1 MWAHQ
6 YGGDLVITIDD
17 EPAANRVVVSTGPIC
32 TNAHYVAVGCAPW
45 YQTRAGMRLCRFD
58 ASLAAVTLP
67 SMDYWFYSCTDLQ
80 MATGWENV
88 RGLASMRMAFN
99 GCTSLGALYLMGFD
113 PSALRDL
120 FYAFALC
127 TSLEVIYVDSTWVLP
142 AGCTGMATF
151 YNCTKL
157 VGGNGTTYSSAA
169 TNAVMAVI
177 DCAGIPGYLTVAS

>member
-1 MWAHQ
+1 
-6 YGGDLVITIDD
+6 
-17 EPAANRVVVSTGPIC
+17 
-32 TNAHYVAVGCAPW
+32 
-45 YQTRAGMRLCRFD
+45 MRLCRFD

-88 RGLASMRMAFN
+88 RGLASMRMTFN

-113 PSALRDL
+113 PSALQDL

-151 YNCTKL
+151 YNCLKL
-157 VGGNGTTYSSAA
+157 SGGNGTTYSSSA
-169 TNAVMAVI
+169 TGASMMKVDREGQA
-177 DCAGIPGYLTVAS
+177 GYLTTAD